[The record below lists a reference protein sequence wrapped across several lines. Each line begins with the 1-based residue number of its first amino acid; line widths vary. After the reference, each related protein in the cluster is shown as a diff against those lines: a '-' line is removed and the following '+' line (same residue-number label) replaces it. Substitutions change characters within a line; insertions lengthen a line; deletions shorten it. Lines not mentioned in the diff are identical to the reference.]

1 MSNTIKILRNSA
13 YSLIFYALAS
23 VFAHFIY
30 AVIDFNKGSLT
41 INVVRNAPVSKQ
53 NIKGFNFTNSG
64 VGKIQLRPSV
74 KQSLALENQIFDDGG
89 AGVVFFLT
97 LGSAILLAI
106 RFGLINMDRL
116 EEQNIYQLLVIVMFL
131 FLAISIGGI
140 TVMDEYVGN
149 LTGGSFKHD
158 HTHGFSSLYSMGLIV
173 LANATYQFIVYTRK
187 LKQEN
192 DLTI

>member
-1 MSNTIKILRNSA
+1 MKIKFLMM
-13 YSLIFYALAS
+13 
-23 VFAHFIY
+23 
-30 AVIDFNKGSLT
+30 
-41 INVVRNAPVSKQ
+41 VVQ
-53 NIKGFNFTNSG
+53 ELF
-64 VGKIQLRPSV
+64 
-74 KQSLALENQIFDDGG
+74 
-89 AGVVFFLT
+89 FFLI

-106 RFGLINMDRL
+106 RYRLINIDRL

-131 FLAISIGGI
+131 FLAISIGGM

-158 HTHGFSSLYSMGLIV
+158 HTHGFSSLYSMGLII